1 MSLEQL
7 LEKIPRG
14 SPDEGLA
21 REVNFEALPS
31 HIAIIMDGNGRWA
44 AQRHLPRVEGHRSG
58 IEAVRE
64 AVETSARLGI
74 GALTLYAFSVE
85 NWKRPVTE
93 VTALMTLLKRYLRLE
108 LDTLNRNNIRFQV
121 IGRNE
126 ELSPDVLAELAAGQ
140 EATSRNTGL
149 LFNIA
154 LNYGGRAADSHERRD
169 ARQQFS
175 PVADRVRRNLGD
187 RYPLARLPPPPSSRG
202 RARVPEKRSPIRRH
216 QSHAR
221 ALTLVPA
228 RVISGAVL
236 LVGVIGALW
245 FLAPIYLV
253 GVALIVA
260 LLAFREYLDIA
271 ARAGVLVSKPAG
283 AAAVALACVAVA
295 IPGMPIEAALSGT
308 TLGLSTLSLANER
321 PGSEAS
327 GALPAAAIAAF
338 APLYIGVPLGL
349 LAATRWTLGREAAL
363 LLILTVAVSD
373 TFQYYS
379 GRAFGRRLLAP
390 VVSPK
395 KTVEGAIGGLVGA
408 VLALSVI
415 GIWWL
420 PLMSL
425 PGRMALGLAIAVVGI
440 VGDLFESL
448 LKRSVNMKDAS
459 SIIPGHGG
467 VLDRIDA
474 LLFAAPVFYV
484 FVRYSF

>member
-1 MSLEQL
+1 M
-7 LEKIPRG
+7 
-14 SPDEGLA
+14 
-21 REVNFEALPS
+21 
-31 HIAIIMDGNGRWA
+31 
-44 AQRHLPRVEGHRSG
+44 
-58 IEAVRE
+58 
-64 AVETSARLGI
+64 
-74 GALTLYAFSVE
+74 
-85 NWKRPVTE
+85 
-93 VTALMTLLKRYLRLE
+93 
-108 LDTLNRNNIRFQV
+108 
-121 IGRNE
+121 
-126 ELSPDVLAELAAGQ
+126 
-140 EATSRNTGL
+140 
-149 LFNIA
+149 
-154 LNYGGRAADSHERRD
+154 
-169 ARQQFS
+169 
-175 PVADRVRRNLGD
+175 
-187 RYPLARLPPPPSSRG
+187 
-202 RARVPEKRSPIRRH
+202 
-216 QSHAR
+216 
-221 ALTLVPA
+221 PA

-295 IPGMPIEAALSGT
+295 IPGMPVDAVLSGT
-308 TLGLSTLSLANER
+308 TLGLSTLALAQSLTNER
-321 PGSEAS
+321 PGGDA

-338 APLYIGVPLGL
+338 APLYIGLPLGL

-379 GRAFGRRLLAP
+379 GRMFGRRLLAP

-420 PLMSL
+420 PQMSL
-425 PGRMALGLAIAVVGI
+425 PARMALGLAVAVVGI